1 MKLEYT
7 VLWFDNSLEL
17 FDSLS
22 NEIDYLKQSISD
34 WGFIPNVLLVSTGE
48 EFMTHAPF
56 ADIDLVVVDFNLEEH
71 GEGKEFIKKVRDS
84 DVFSEIIF
92 YSAQAAEELW
102 EAIKDK
108 KLEGVYVANKD
119 NIVPKILGVGEYTLR
134 KVLDLENMRGIVM
147 AEVGD
152 LDRLLE
158 EIFSL
163 AMKGIPAE
171 KQQYIYEKFHED
183 VSNGYTKK
191 QEALADFISNPTI
204 EKLHDFCDS
213 DKRWSNY
220 SRVKKHHE
228 ILKGNNLVG
237 DYRQDILKPR
247 NALAHGIPIIQ
258 KDGTRKFEHN
268 GVEFL
273 FNESVSRAIRGK
285 IIQYKKAFQEVRDIL
300 NT

>member
-7 VLWFDNSLEL
+7 VLWFDNSQEL

-22 NEIDYLKQSISD
+22 NEIDYLKQSISE
-34 WGFIPNVLLVSTGE
+34 WGFIPKVLLVTTGS
-48 EFMTHAPF
+48 EFMKHAPF
-56 ADIDLVVVDFNLEEH
+56 TEIDLVVVDFNLEEH
-71 GEGKEFIKKVRDS
+71 GEGKDFIRKVRDS
-84 DVFSEIIF
+84 DVFSEVIF

-102 EAIKDK
+102 EAIKEK

-119 NIVPKILGVGEYTLR
+119 NIVSKILGVGEFTLR

-163 AMKGIPAE
+163 AMNGIPAD
-171 KQQYIYEKFHED
+171 KQKIIYKKFHDD
-183 VSNGYTKK
+183 VSNSFSQRKD
-191 QEALADFISNPTI
+191 ALNDFISNPSV
-204 EKLHDFCDS
+204 EKLLSFVDS

-220 SRVKKHHE
+220 QRVEKQHD
-228 ILKGNNLVG
+228 ILRNRNFVG
-237 DYRQDILKPR
+237 DYRKDILKPR
-247 NALAHGIPIIQ
+247 NFLAHGIPSIQ
-258 KDGTRKFEHN
+258 EDGARIFEHN
-268 GVEFL
+268 GQNFMFDEH
-273 FNESVSRAIRGK
+273 VSRALRGK
-285 IIQYKKAFQEVRDIL
+285 IIQYKHAFQEMRNIL